1 MTLTDLLVIYF
12 ASGSPF
18 AVHELLSLGS
28 LPNGAKLMRSAM
40 VWLLWPFFVLDKLAG
55 GSTPKRGRSA
65 DDLNDVNAPEDRTWS
80 IVRDLLRCNPR
91 EFAAGGRET
100 VERFA
105 GLSLALG
112 RIDAGA
118 GEAELFRV
126 SGHRDARVG
135 DACLRRRNAAR
146 LERHH
151 KQARD
156 QFLRLAASTE
166 RRRLLGGLVQLA
178 AAVGDLEAAEII
190 ANRAAETVLSEAAG
204 EIWIPKREY
213 SEM

>member
-18 AVHELLSLGS
+18 AVYELLSIGNR
-28 LPNGAKLMRSAM
+28 PNGAKLLRSAL
-40 VWLLWPFFVLDKLAG
+40 VWLLWPIFGLGKLAS
-55 GSTPKRGRSA
+55 GSAPKRGRSA
-65 DDLNDVNAPEDRTWS
+65 DDINDANAPEERTWS
-80 IVRDLLRCNPR
+80 IVRDLLRRNPR

-105 GLSLALG
+105 GLSLALE
-112 RIDAGA
+112 RIDAGS

-126 SGHRDARVG
+126 SGHGDARVG

-151 KQARD
+151 KQARE

-166 RRRLLGGLVQLA
+166 RRRLLDGLADLA

-190 ANRAAETVLSEAAG
+190 ANRAAENVLSGAAG
-204 EIWIPKREY
+204 EIWIPKQEY